1 MKKLQG
7 FIPVQNLTE
16 RKDILMKT
24 LIRYIKKLV
33 LTVILF
39 QYFAIIRLVM
49 VSDLLDIITILAE
62 ILLIVGVWYEQ
73 NTKRY

>member
-1 MKKLQG
+1 MK
-7 FIPVQNLTE
+7 
-16 RKDILMKT
+16 M
-24 LIRYIKKLV
+24 LIRYIKKMI
-33 LTVILF
+33 LTVILV

>member
-1 MKKLQG
+1 MKLQG
-7 FIPVQNLTE
+7 FIPTQNLTE
-16 RKDILMKT
+16 RKGISMKT
-24 LIRYIKKLV
+24 LIRYIKKMILTLILV
-33 LTVILF
+33 

-62 ILLIVGVWYEQ
+62 ILLIVGVWYEH

>member
-1 MKKLQG
+1 M
-7 FIPVQNLTE
+7 
-16 RKDILMKT
+16 RT
-24 LIRYIKKLV
+24 LIRYLKKMI
-33 LTVILF
+33 LTVILV

-73 NTKRY
+73 NIKHY

>member
-1 MKKLQG
+1 
-7 FIPVQNLTE
+7 
-16 RKDILMKT
+16 MKT

-33 LTVILF
+33 LTLILV
-39 QYFAIIRLVM
+39 QYFAIVRLVM

-62 ILLIVGVWYEQ
+62 IILIVGEWYEC

>member
-1 MKKLQG
+1 M
-7 FIPVQNLTE
+7 I
-16 RKDILMKT
+16 
-24 LIRYIKKLV
+24 
-33 LTVILF
+33 LTVILV

-49 VSDLLDIITILAE
+49 VSDLLDIITILSE

>member
-1 MKKLQG
+1 
-7 FIPVQNLTE
+7 
-16 RKDILMKT
+16 MKT
-24 LIRYIKKLV
+24 LIRYIKKMI

-39 QYFAIIRLVM
+39 QYFSIIRLVM

>member
-1 MKKLQG
+1 
-7 FIPVQNLTE
+7 
-16 RKDILMKT
+16 MKT
-24 LIRYIKKLV
+24 LIRYIKKMILTLILV
-33 LTVILF
+33 

-62 ILLIVGVWYEQ
+62 ILLIVGVWYEH

>member
-1 MKKLQG
+1 M
-7 FIPVQNLTE
+7 I
-16 RKDILMKT
+16 
-24 LIRYIKKLV
+24 
-33 LTVILF
+33 LTVILV

-62 ILLIVGVWYEQ
+62 IILIVGVWYER

>member
-1 MKKLQG
+1 
-7 FIPVQNLTE
+7 
-16 RKDILMKT
+16 MKT

-33 LTVILF
+33 LTVILV

-62 ILLIVGVWYEQ
+62 ILLIVGVWYEH
-73 NTKRY
+73 NVKHY